1 MNVRGEVAGT
11 STLPGDEIF
20 HAFFWDKQR
29 MVDLGT
35 LGVRNSEAFFMSDK
49 GEVLGRIE
57 ISLTPYVRHGFLW
70 EKGHM
75 TDLGAAAP
83 CTRSSPLSMNS
94 AGQIVGDTG
103 ACTNDPNG
111 PGYFSA
117 FYQEKGRPPVDIHS
131 LITPPSP
138 IHLEDAGYINERGE
152 ISGGGFDADGREH
165 AVLLVPIRGR

>member
-152 ISGGGFDADGREH
+152 LSGGGFDADGREH